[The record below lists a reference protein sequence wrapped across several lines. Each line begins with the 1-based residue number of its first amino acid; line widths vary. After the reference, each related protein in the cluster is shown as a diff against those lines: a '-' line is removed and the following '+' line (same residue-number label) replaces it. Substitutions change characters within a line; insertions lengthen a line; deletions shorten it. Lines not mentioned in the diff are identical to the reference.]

1 MNIPSGINYQ
11 ADRQRYQV
19 RMTKNGKRI
28 HVGRFKTLAAAK
40 RALAEA
46 LRTYSANW
54 I

>member
-1 MNIPSGINYQ
+1 MNIPSGINWQ
-11 ADRQRYQV
+11 EDRQRYQV
-19 RMTKNGKRI
+19 RMTKGGKRI
-28 HVGRFKTLAAAK
+28 HIGRFKSLAEAK